1 MGKITRGKNG
11 KLYNGKGTK
20 GGLAP
25 TPPAKGNPISKL
37 PKLPVVP
44 ISTISKGIEPTI
56 DYFPAQEGETPPARK
71 LPNISDIDV
80 PENLIDTID
89 GIDSEA
95 DSIEFPN
102 HNSDAKTD
110 WLTLRELISEDK
122 HYLNNCD
129 AVSGEVYNYLEEMQD
144 EYEGI
149 SNVDLVQLDY
159 AKGAHVAV
167 SVTNEDGKDWVIDY
181 TAKQFDTSLP
191 VPLVLPK
198 KTWEDLIDGYIWA
211 KHKDS
216 RI

>member
-1 MGKITRGKNG
+1 MAKVTRGSDG

-25 TPPAKGNPISKL
+25 TPPTKGKATSKL
-37 PKLPVVP
+37 PKLPAAPTVPAAKTTKSVVKKVKTHTLP
-44 ISTISKGIEPTI
+44 DISNIE
-56 DYFPAQEGETPPARK
+56 
-71 LPNISDIDV
+71 V
-80 PENLIDTID
+80 PENLLETTE
-89 GIDSEA
+89 GIELDAS
-95 DSIEFPN
+95 SIEFPN
-102 HNSDAKTD
+102 HNSASKKE
-110 WLTLRELISEDK
+110 WMTLEELISKDK
-122 HYLNNCD
+122 YYDNNCD
-129 AVSGEVYNYLEEMQD
+129 AVSGEVYNYLEEMQY
-144 EYEGI
+144 EFEGI

-167 SVTNEDGKDWVIDY
+167 SVANEDREDWVIDY

>member
-1 MGKITRGKNG
+1 MAKVTRGSDG

-25 TPPAKGNPISKL
+25 TPPAKDKAKSAL
-37 PKLPVVP
+37 PKLPVA
-44 ISTISKGIEPTI
+44 
-56 DYFPAQEGETPPARK
+56 PATPAAKVKKVETRK
-71 LPNISDIDV
+71 LPDISNIDI
-80 PENLIDTID
+80 PESLVDTVD
-89 GIDSEA
+89 GIELDAS
-95 DSIEFPN
+95 SIEFPN
-102 HNSDAKTD
+102 HNSAAKKD
-110 WLTLRELISEDK
+110 WMTLEELISKDK
-122 HYLNNCD
+122 YYDNNCD
-129 AVSGEVYNYLEEMQD
+129 AVSGEVYNYLEEMQID
-144 EYEGI
+144 YEGI

-167 SVTNEDGKDWVIDY
+167 SVTNEDGEDWVIDY

-216 RI
+216 RL